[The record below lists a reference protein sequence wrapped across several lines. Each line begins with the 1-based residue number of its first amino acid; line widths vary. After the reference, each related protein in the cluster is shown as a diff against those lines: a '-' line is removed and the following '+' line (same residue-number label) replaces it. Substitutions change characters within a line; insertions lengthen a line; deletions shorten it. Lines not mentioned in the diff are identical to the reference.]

1 MKPSRVDRSDTMKR
15 IPIYVCGFN
24 YHEVNERFVCEGKR
38 YLIDEKT
45 EIALRDGT
53 WKDEEEMNGIK
64 LYKLSND

>member
-15 IPIYVCGFN
+15 ISIYACGFY

-45 EIALRDGT
+45 ETALRDSTG
-53 WKDEEEMNGIK
+53 KDEEEMNGIK

>member
-1 MKPSRVDRSDTMKR
+1 MKPSRVDRSDAMKR
-15 IPIYVCGFN
+15 ISIYVCGFN

-53 WKDEEEMNGIK
+53 WKDGEEMNGIK
-64 LYKLSND
+64 LYNSE

>member
-15 IPIYVCGFN
+15 IPIYACGFY

-45 EIALRDGT
+45 ETALRDGT

>member
-53 WKDEEEMNGIK
+53 GKDEEEMNGIK

>member
-15 IPIYVCGFN
+15 IPIYACGFY

-45 EIALRDGT
+45 ETALRDGT
-53 WKDEEEMNGIK
+53 GKERK
-64 LYKLSND
+64 